1 MGNRIVKYAICCAEN
16 PVELFKESDE
26 FFGNII
32 ADVGNSKKDNNYKL
46 TFFSI
51 NNQNIYSYAIKLP
64 EKGEGIILRLMNLSD
79 EEQKIS
85 LSTGLNFSFYTE
97 VNGAEEKLS
106 EQFGFEQQLVFKPY
120 ELKNIHLEKEK

>member
-1 MGNRIVKYAICCAEN
+1 
-16 PVELFKESDE
+16 
-26 FFGNII
+26 
-32 ADVGNSKKDNNYKL
+32 
-46 TFFSI
+46 
-51 NNQNIYSYAIKLP
+51 
-64 EKGEGIILRLMNLSD
+64 MNLSD